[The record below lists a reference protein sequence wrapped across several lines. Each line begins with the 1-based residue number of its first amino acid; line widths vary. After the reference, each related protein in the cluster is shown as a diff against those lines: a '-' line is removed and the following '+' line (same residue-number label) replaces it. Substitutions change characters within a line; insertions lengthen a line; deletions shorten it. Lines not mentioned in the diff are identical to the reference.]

1 MPRGCLLLFVTG
13 CGLLSGPDPADPA
26 ACNAFA
32 DGTWDLID
40 GGADA
45 TTPTSV
51 LFERAYQ
58 VNLRPEQVNW
68 LQVTLPGEIR
78 RYSVFTDRAD
88 VVTAIDGTTTSD
100 SSESLWCEGL
110 SAVPGADITGNTA
123 VVELGPAFQASTWIY
138 LAEGPVAEVPP
149 TGGNAPD
156 ARR

>member
-1 MPRGCLLLFVTG
+1 MIRCSVLILTG

-26 ACNAFA
+26 ACDAFD
-32 DGTWDLID
+32 DGEWDLVD

-45 TTPTSV
+45 TTPTSIR
-51 LFERAYQ
+51 FERAYQ

-68 LQVTLPGEIR
+68 LEVVLPPEVG
-78 RYSVFTDRAD
+78 RYAVFTNRMG
-88 VVTAIDGTTTSD
+88 VVSGIDGEPAGD
-100 SSESLWCEGL
+100 SVESLWCADLHGVDAPDPTEG
-110 SAVPGADITGNTA
+110 TA
-123 VVELGPAFQASTWIY
+123 VIQLGPAFQASTWLY